1 MFILSYLKEKVFQ
14 KIIHL
19 PIPPGPVM
27 IDIMA
32 PVINPGRDGFFR
44 EQIIQATGIFNGF
57 YHSQPLIINMVLELH
72 RVVGDVNGTLKS
84 YLDSIEKV

>member
-1 MFILSYLKEKVFQ
+1 MKIIRIVMFILSYLKEKVSQ

-57 YHSQPLIINMVLELH
+57 ILP
-72 RVVGDVNGTLKS
+72 GTLPHTN
-84 YLDSIEKV
+84 DNPAPAV